1 MNRKYWVLIIVGS
14 ILICTSA
21 IVYAV
26 VTCNER
32 PQAWVCGETSN
43 YDGDEE
49 DGEQPDGDCDEG
61 DKYESRPDPDCN
73 GIWYGTPAPGGVRKT
88 PSNRLTTTKTQPNK
102 GAPITT
108 RKFK

>member
-26 VTCNER
+26 VACNER
-32 PQAWVCGETSN
+32 PQTWMCGEASN
-43 YDGDEE
+43 YDDGE

-73 GIWYGTPAPGGVRKT
+73 GIWYGTPGGVRRT
-88 PSNRLTTTKTQPNK
+88 PANKLTTTKTQPNK
-102 GAPITT
+102 GNTT
-108 RKFK
+108 NTKVRK